1 MRGKAFVVAWREGD
15 TPEAL
20 KAAYQKER
28 ESQVRTRLHGL
39 WLLRSGWPLGTV
51 AEALGSHYRSV
62 QRWVAWYR
70 EGGVSLIRSHKMGG
84 RGQQPFLSPEAQEQ
98 VAEVVVLQPKD
109 GSGPPGRFETGSLGS
124 MGPTTLWTGSTACCG
139 GSNVLPRYPV
149 PSTSRPT
156 SKRRKPGKK
165 GAPRGPDPGWS
176 ESGDARGL
184 CR

>member
-1 MRGKAFVVAWREGD
+1 MRGKPFVVAWREGD

-98 VAEVVVLQPKD
+98 VAEVVAT
-109 GSGPPGRFETGSLGS
+109 GRFRTSGEIRDWIAREYEANYTVDGVYSLLRWLKCA
-124 MGPTTLWTGSTACCG
+124 PKVPRPFHVKADIEAQQAWKKG
-139 GSNVLPRYPV
+139 GS
-149 PSTSRPT
+149 
-156 SKRRKPGKK
+156 KR
-165 GAPRGPDPGWS
+165 S
-176 ESGDARGL
+176 
-184 CR
+184 

>member
-1 MRGKAFVVAWREGD
+1 MRGKPFVVAWREGD

-84 RGQQPFLSPEAQEQ
+84 RGQQPFLSPEGQEQ
-98 VAEVVVLQPKD
+98 VAEVVAT
-109 GSGPPGRFETGSLGS
+109 GRFRTSGEIRDWIAREYGANYTVDGVYSLLRRLKCA
-124 MGPTTLWTGSTACCG
+124 PKVPRPFHVKADIEAQEAWKKG
-139 GSNVLPRYPV
+139 GS
-149 PSTSRPT
+149 
-156 SKRRKPGKK
+156 KR
-165 GAPRGPDPGWS
+165 S
-176 ESGDARGL
+176 
-184 CR
+184 